1 MYKSRGHRRFE
12 PQLKVIANHMIRFP
26 EVRVLGETGDVLGVM
41 GSAEAQRLARE
52 QYKDL
57 VLVTEKAQPPI
68 VKIIDIAKFK
78 YQLQQKE
85 SESRK
90 KSKAQDIKEVR
101 FTPFIGEADF
111 QVKLRKVEEFL
122 KKGDKVRLTLEFRGR
137 AITKKDVA
145 FTMFANIFQAMDE
158 ISAVEIEPKMVG
170 RKLISQLMP
179 AKKSKKKEQSSFATT
194 ESTSTTTETK
204 EANHAEAQ
212 NS

>member
-12 PQLKVIANHMIRFP
+12 PQLRVIANHMIRFP
-26 EVRVLGETGDVLGVM
+26 EVRVLGEAGEVLGVM
-41 GSAEAQRLARE
+41 PATEAQRLARE
-52 QYKDL
+52 QYTDL

-78 YQLQQKE
+78 YQLKQKE

-170 RKLISQLMP
+170 RKLIAQLMP
-179 AKKSKKKEQSSFATT
+179 AKKSKKKETIATT
-194 ESTSTTTETK
+194 STINETK
-204 EANHAEAQ
+204 EANHAEAK